1 MWRKNMEKP
10 TIENDDE
17 KKNERRLTD
26 IALVAYL
33 VCEGFKMMKIVRR
46 KDKSDFFFEESANIE
61 QATLNFFN
69 HEAKVD
75 TLKFNETLRNLRSYA
90 KQG

>member
-1 MWRKNMEKP
+1 MEKQS
-10 TIENDDE
+10 TEKDD
-17 KKNERRLTD
+17 ERRLTD

-33 VCEGFKMMKIVRR
+33 VCEGYKMLRIDRR
-46 KDKSDFFFEESANIE
+46 KDKSDFYFENSSEIE
-61 QATLNFFN
+61 VATLKYFN

-75 TLKFNETLRNLRSYA
+75 PLRFSETLRNLRSYA

>member
-1 MWRKNMEKP
+1 MEKLS
-10 TIENDDE
+10 TEKDE
-17 KKNERRLTD
+17 RKLTD

-33 VCEGFKMMKIVRR
+33 VCEGYKIMRIDR
-46 KDKSDFFFEESANIE
+46 KKDKSDFYFENNDELE
-61 QATLNFFN
+61 KATLSYFN

-75 TLKFNETLRNLRSYA
+75 PLRFSETLRNLRSYA

>member
-1 MWRKNMEKP
+1 MEKLS
-10 TIENDDE
+10 TEKDE
-17 KKNERRLTD
+17 KNEIKLTD

-33 VCEGFKMMKIVRR
+33 VCEGFKMSRIDR
-46 KDKSDFFFEESANIE
+46 KRDKGTSLTKSDFYFEENNE
-61 QATLNFFN
+61 LEKATLNFFN

-75 TLKFNETLRNLRSYA
+75 PLMFSETLRNLRSYA

>member
-1 MWRKNMEKP
+1 MEKP
-10 TIENDDE
+10 SIENDE

-33 VCEGFKMMKIVRR
+33 VCESFKMIRIDKR
-46 KDKSDFFFEESANIE
+46 KDKSDFYFEESGELE
-61 QATLNFFN
+61 QATLSYFN

-75 TLKFNETLRNLRSYA
+75 PLRFNETLRNLRSYA